1 MNKIFES
8 IIIYPKSLTFVH
20 FIVYLTRALILKF
33 IYKEIILHI

>member
-1 MNKIFES
+1 MNKIFKG
-8 IIIYPKSLTFVH
+8 IIIYHKSLAFVH